1 MRDRA
6 QKGKA
11 DIDKARRQ
19 TLDANTK
26 AKELEEAINAMGRK
40 SDLNDR
46 DLLELKKQFEA
57 ERRKSMS
64 VEEAIVRLQRD
75 NRAKAN

>member
-11 DIDKARRQ
+11 EIDRGRRQ
-19 TLDANTK
+19 TMDANTK
-26 AKELEEAINAMGRK
+26 AKELEQAIKEMSK
-40 SDLNDR
+40 HSELNDR

-64 VEEAIVRLQRD
+64 I
-75 NRAKAN
+75 

>member
-19 TLDANTK
+19 TMDANTK

-46 DLLELKKQFEA
+46 DLL
-57 ERRKSMS
+57 
-64 VEEAIVRLQRD
+64 
-75 NRAKAN
+75 